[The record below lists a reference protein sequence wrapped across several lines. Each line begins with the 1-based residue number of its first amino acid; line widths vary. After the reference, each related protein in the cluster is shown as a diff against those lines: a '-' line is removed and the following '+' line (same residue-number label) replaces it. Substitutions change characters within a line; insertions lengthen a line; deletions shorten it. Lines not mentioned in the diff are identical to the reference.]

1 MGDFIVLGVIVV
13 IVFLAGFK
21 VYRDKKN
28 GIKCSGCAHAKACS
42 SESCE
47 PGPKGTKNKMIIL

>member
-1 MGDFIVLGVIVV
+1 MGDFIVLGIILT

-28 GIKCSGCAHAKACS
+28 GIKCSGCAHAKSCATQSCDS
-42 SESCE
+42 STTS
-47 PGPKGTKNKMIIL
+47 KNKMIIL